1 MSGKKMLLKK
11 KFFQDYIGTP
21 IVFWLIIN
29 IPVALWF
36 QSFGIFYIVY
46 ALITMVFCFAFS
58 IVGIKLKI
66 WPFTDDF
73 MRDD

>member
-36 QSFGIFYIVY
+36 QSFGIFLHCICSNYYGFLLFI
-46 ALITMVFCFAFS
+46 LNIGDNIENLAFY
-58 IVGIKLKI
+58 
-66 WPFTDDF
+66 
-73 MRDD
+73 